1 MQQALM
7 KVLLVILTVPERLRL
22 YVTGAAVEDATVQDD
37 DEWVDTA
44 GARSAFVQ
52 IEPQYV
58 ANCKIQ
64 IQGADEAKGEWST
77 LKEYAA
83 ASSEAEYLHLL
94 GDVPFASSTRLYR
107 FLRWRVECTAS
118 TSYEVIFRVVMT
130 LKK

>member
-7 KVLLVILTVPERLRL
+7 KVLAVVLTVPEWLKL
-22 YVTGAAVEDATVQDD
+22 YVTGATAGDATVQDD
-37 DEWVDTA
+37 DEWVDTQ

-52 IEPQYV
+52 IEPLLT

-77 LKEYAA
+77 LKSY
-83 ASSEAEYLHLL
+83 STPSTEAEYLHLL
-94 GDVPFASSTRLYR
+94 GDVPFAASTRLYR
-107 FLRWRVECTAS
+107 FLRWRVECTAG
-118 TSYEVIFRVVMT
+118 TSYEAIFRVVMT